1 MCQKPWLETV
11 QNMFEQICRWKK
23 QVFIDQGIALFMLGT
38 NIQNQYGKEMQSTP
52 NMQKHP
58 SSLHELKLK
67 RKINQETINNKPDQS
82 STS

>member
-52 NMQKHP
+52 NLQ
-58 SSLHELKLK
+58 SLQTKTSKLTARIEVEK
-67 RKINQETINNKPDQS
+67 EDQS
-82 STS
+82 RNYQ